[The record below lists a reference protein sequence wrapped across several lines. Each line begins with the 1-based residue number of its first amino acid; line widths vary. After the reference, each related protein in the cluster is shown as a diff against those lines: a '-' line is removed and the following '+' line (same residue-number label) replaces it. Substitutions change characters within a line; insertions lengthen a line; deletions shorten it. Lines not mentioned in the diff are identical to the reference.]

1 MFNCEKDKE
10 NSLSHENEYK
20 FLQLGSVSQVCIF
33 RISNNEET
41 KSVQRTLFLSC
52 LQGKK
57 KLKLYS
63 LFSVYCDKGKSNEVN
78 HELHTP
84 SKAEGIKVHAL
95 LMAEEEFPFSLAVI

>member
-1 MFNCEKDKE
+1 MKMNTNFF
-10 NSLSHENEYK
+10 SLGLSHR
-20 FLQLGSVSQVCIF
+20 FVSLGSAIMKKQNQF
-33 RISNNEET
+33 RGHFS
-41 KSVQRTLFLSC
+41 SPACRA
-52 LQGKK
+52 KK